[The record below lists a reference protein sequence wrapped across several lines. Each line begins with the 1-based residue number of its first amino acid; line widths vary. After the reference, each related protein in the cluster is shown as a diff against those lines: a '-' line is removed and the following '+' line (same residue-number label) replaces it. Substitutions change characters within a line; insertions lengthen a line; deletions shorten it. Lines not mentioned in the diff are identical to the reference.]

1 MVIKRNKLQ
10 QNNKKKNQKLF
21 KLNIIIL
28 SETENENY
36 YLIEIQKSYQKFKK
50 GESFLLM
57 VIYYLKLLRQY
68 GKIYFKLFFKI
79 LKIFY
84 FINHLFI
91 NY

>member
-50 GESFLLM
+50 GESFFIKGDLLFKTSET
-57 VIYYLKLLRQY
+57 IWKNLL
-68 GKIYFKLFFKI
+68 
-79 LKIFY
+79 
-84 FINHLFI
+84 
-91 NY
+91 